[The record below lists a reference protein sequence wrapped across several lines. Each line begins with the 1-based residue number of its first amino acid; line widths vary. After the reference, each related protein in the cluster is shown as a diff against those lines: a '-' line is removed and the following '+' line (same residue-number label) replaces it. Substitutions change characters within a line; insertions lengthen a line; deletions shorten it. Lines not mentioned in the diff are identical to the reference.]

1 MAFMAMFF
9 WLIIPLILIA
19 QAGIMLEQTI
29 DWLKL
34 NAAMFNWIA
43 AGILALNLLVIFLL
57 ALVRRRQKQ
66 AGTLSWAYIG
76 QLPGWKRLG
85 RLSWKLTLY
94 LWPVCA
100 GFWALLCFLFL
111 VIQPIRFLP

>member
-19 QAGIMLEQTI
+19 QAGLLLEQGME
-29 DWLKL
+29 WLKL
-34 NAAMFNWIA
+34 HAGLFNGIA
-43 AGILALNLLVIFLL
+43 AGILALNLLVIVLL
-57 ALVRRRQKQ
+57 VWVRGRQKRE
-66 AGTLSWAYIG
+66 GTLSWAYIG
-76 QLPGWKRLG
+76 QLRGLQRVR

-100 GFWALLCFLFL
+100 GFWALLCALFL
-111 VIQPIRFLP
+111 AIQPIRFIP